1 MDVMLNQINFRLRI
15 QFYCSIIYPNVNR
28 AFKTFDNYFYTF
40 QLQTFKETINV
51 DIEEETNIV

>member
-1 MDVMLNQINFRLRI
+1 MDVMLNQIHFRLGI
-15 QFYCSIIYPNVNR
+15 QFYSSIIYPNVNR
-28 AFKTFDNYFYTF
+28 AFKTFENYFYTF

>member
-1 MDVMLNQINFRLRI
+1 MDVMLNQIHFRLGI
-15 QFYCSIIYPNVNR
+15 QFYFSIIYPNVNR
-28 AFKTFDNYFYTF
+28 AFKTFENYFYTF